1 MAMML
6 TLWPAGS
13 DQAKMRAFTLLPE
26 ISMRLSVPF
35 LTVAAALLLTA
46 CQPKTGTTVAAADG
60 DIVIGASIPLSGPL
74 ASFGSFQKWGY
85 EHAVAETNAAG
96 GILVDGKQRKVKLL
110 LRDDKTDANVVASNI
125 DSLIS
130 ADQAN
135 ALLGSCTPP
144 LVIAGALAAE
154 RNSTPMV
161 TGCAPLVSFTSA
173 RQWTWAWDLFF
184 NDPDLAEAPFRTLQD
199 LAVKSNHKIA
209 ILHDNSADGSVV
221 GGKLW
226 PELAAKYGYK
236 IAVNVE
242 FPTDTTDF
250 SASVQQAKASGADI
264 VLVDTV
270 TPQAVSI
277 RKQLAA
283 AGFTPKVLVMEKG
296 AEPTQFAEAVGA
308 LADGVL
314 VGGYWDASF
323 PYPGA
328 TELKTAFA
336 AETKGSASQ
345 HIADSYTAAR
355 VLLDAITAAGSL
367 DKQKIND
374 AIAKTD
380 KTYPVGPIKFGAN
393 HAAALP
399 MVEMQWQGGE
409 QKVVW
414 PKDRATAALK

>member
-1 MAMML
+1 
-6 TLWPAGS
+6 
-13 DQAKMRAFTLLPE
+13 MRFSYLL
-26 ISMRLSVPF
+26 IS
-35 LTVAAALLLTA
+35 TATIGALLG
-46 CQPKTGTTVAAADG
+46 CQPKTETSGDAAAG
-60 DIVIGASIPLSGPL
+60 SEIVIGASIPLSGPL

-85 EHAVAETNAAG
+85 EHAVAEANAAG
-96 GILVDGKQRKVKLL
+96 GIRVDGTQRKVKLL

-130 ADQAN
+130 ADRAT

-154 RNSTPMV
+154 RNSAPLV
-161 TGCAPLVSFTSA
+161 TGC
-173 RQWTWAWDLFF
+173 AWDLFF
-184 NDPDLAEAPFRTLQD
+184 NDPDLAEAPFKALQD
-199 LAVKSNHKIA
+199 LAVNSNHSVA

-221 GGKLW
+221 GGTLW
-226 PELAAKYGYK
+226 PELAKKYGYK
-236 IAVNVE
+236 VLVNVA

-250 SASVQQAKASGADI
+250 SASVQQAKASGADV

-277 RKQLAA
+277 RKQMAA
-283 AGFTPKVLVMEKG
+283 AGFSPKVLVMEKG
-296 AEPTQFAEAVGA
+296 AEPTQFAEAVGP

-328 TELKTAFA
+328 AALKAAFTADNR
-336 AETKGSASQ
+336 GSASQ

-355 VLLDAITAAGSL
+355 VLLDAIAAAGTL
-367 DKQKIND
+367 DRQKINA
-374 AIAKTD
+374 AIARTD
-380 KTYPVGPIKFGAN
+380 KSYPVGPVKFSAS
-393 HAAALP
+393 HVATLP

-414 PKDRATAALK
+414 PKDRATATLR